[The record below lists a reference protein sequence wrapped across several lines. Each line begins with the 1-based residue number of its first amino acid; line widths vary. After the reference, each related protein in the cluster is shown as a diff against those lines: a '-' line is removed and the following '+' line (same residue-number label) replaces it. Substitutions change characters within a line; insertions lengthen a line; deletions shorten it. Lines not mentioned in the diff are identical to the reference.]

1 MAASCRWNEAY
12 FEFDNTKLNDEAKN
26 AGAWLQSKM
35 DKSAV
40 VYHVKNATNLKTSS

>member
-1 MAASCRWNEAY
+1 
-12 FEFDNTKLNDEAKN
+12 
-26 AGAWLQSKM
+26 M